1 MPVQAPLLEAPA
13 PSTLNDSA
21 GVARM
26 QSETG
31 SYLEL
36 AQVYGL
42 RPDLYAAIGAGY
54 DAFFRNPASQLSV
67 EEREL
72 SALLSALLSSSPY
85 PASLHRARIK
95 GLDVS
100 EAVLKAVETYDL
112 NSSELTHRQRA
123 YLNFVRKMI
132 AFPHTIVDKDMIY
145 LKQNG
150 FADPAIL
157 ELASLASYISM
168 LCRVSDALNVGR

>member
-1 MPVQAPLLEAPA
+1 MPVQTLLLDPPA
-13 PSTLNDSA
+13 PSTLSDTA

-26 QSETG
+26 QAETG
-31 SYLEL
+31 SYLSL
-36 AQVYGL
+36 AQLYGL

-54 DAFFRNPASQLSV
+54 DAFFRNPSSQLSE

-95 GLDVS
+95 SLDIAA
-100 EAVLKAVETYDL
+100 EVLQAVETYDL
-112 NSSELTHRQRA
+112 NSTILTHRQRA
-123 YLNFVRKMI
+123 YLNFVRKII
-132 AFPHTIVDKDMIY
+132 AFPHTIVDKDIIY

-150 FADPAIL
+150 FEDPAIL
-157 ELASLASYISM
+157 ELASLASYLSM
-168 LCRVSDALNVGR
+168 LCRVSDALNVGT